1 MAKGM
6 EKLQALLTGNGRG
19 LVNVKFFPGMGR
31 GLTEDQLAEAA
42 CDLLGGDLNEFVDN
56 PPRSGVPKSSL

>member
-19 LVNVKFFPGMGR
+19 LVNVKFFPSPGC
-31 GLTEDQLAEAA
+31 GLTEDQFAEAA
-42 CDLLGGDLNEFVDN
+42 CDLLSGDLNGFVDN
-56 PPRSGVPKSSL
+56 PPRSGVAKSSL